1 VISIEGEALGHMI
14 VHIGFAVSRLD
25 PQEAE
30 EMLHYLEAL
39 SMNSAPAKNSP
50 KAR

>member
-1 VISIEGEALGHMI
+1 MISIEGEALGRMI

-39 SMNSAPAKNSP
+39 SMNLAPAEDSLGV
-50 KAR
+50 R